1 MASFIGESMMK
12 SSRWSAVL
20 LHVWSRLTP
29 WGALYLALWIVLI
42 MSAAI
47 PASADD
53 ARPNRIH
60 IEYVPPKSPENQ
72 RIYEAL
78 KEQHA
83 LEKMQEMF
91 GPFRLSNDLN
101 LRTFE
106 CGIVNAWY
114 QRPTVTICYEYLA
127 DILTRMPK
135 DTPSGIT
142 PTDAMLGQFF
152 YVVAHEMGH
161 AMFDFL
167 NVPLFGRPEDAA
179 DYFAAYTMLLFGKQ
193 DARRLIIGAAY
204 TYRNAIQNPKVTARL
219 LAFSSQHG
227 APAQRFFNLMCLA
240 FGADRET
247 FGDLIKIGYLPE
259 ARSRGCRVEFGE
271 LNFAFRQL
279 IQPHVDLELARAVL
293 QQSWLPT
300 AEARP
305 DPPPPPPHM
314 GQ

>member
-1 MASFIGESMMK
+1 MTSFWLAARRFRRTRPNPLGVLAS
-12 SSRWSAVL
+12 VL
-20 LHVWSRLTP
+20 
-29 WGALYLALWIVLI
+29 GIALIVTALV
-42 MSAAI
+42 
-47 PASADD
+47 PASADE

-60 IEYVPPKSPENQ
+60 IEYVPPKNPENQ
-72 RIYEAL
+72 KLYEAL
-78 KEQHA
+78 KERRA
-83 LEKMQEMF
+83 LEKMQEIF
-91 GPFRLSNDLN
+91 APFRLSNDLN
-101 LRTFE
+101 MRTFE

-135 DTPSGIT
+135 DTPSGIS

-193 DARRLIIGAAY
+193 EARRLIVGAAY
-204 TYRNAIQNPKVTARL
+204 TYRSAIQNPKVTSRL
-219 LAFSSQHG
+219 VAFSSQHG

-279 IQPHVDLELARAVL
+279 VEPHVDQELAKTVL
-293 QQSWLPT
+293 QQGWLP
-300 AEARP
+300 AADARP

>member
-1 MASFIGESMMK
+1 MK
-12 SSRWSAVL
+12 SSRCSAASQYAQARSAL
-20 LHVWSRLTP
+20 L
-29 WGALYLALWIVLI
+29 GASCLAVSIAVTAL
-42 MSAAI
+42 AAI
-47 PASADD
+47 PASADE

-72 RIYEAL
+72 RLYEAL
-78 KEQHA
+78 KERRA
-83 LEKMQEMF
+83 LEKMQEIF
-91 GPFRLSNDLN
+91 SPFRLSNDLN
-101 LRTFE
+101 MRTFE
-106 CGIVNAWY
+106 CGMVNAWY

-135 DTPSGIT
+135 DTPSGIS

-152 YVVAHEMGH
+152 YVVGHEMGH

-179 DYFAAYTMLLFGKQ
+179 DYFAAYVMLLFVKQ
-193 DARRLIIGAAY
+193 DARRLIVGAAY
-204 TYRNAIQNPKVTARL
+204 TYRNAIQNPKVTSRL
-219 LAFSSQHG
+219 VAFSSQHG

-240 FGADRET
+240 FGADRDT

-279 IQPHVDLELARAVL
+279 IQPHVDQELAKAVL
-293 QQSWLPT
+293 QQSWLPA

-305 DPPPPPPHM
+305 DPPPPPPQVGH
-314 GQ
+314 

>member
-1 MASFIGESMMK
+1 MTL
-12 SSRWSAVL
+12 SRWPAVGSRRRTCMHRIGVLTSAL
-20 LHVWSRLTP
+20 
-29 WGALYLALWIVLI
+29 GIALIVT
-42 MSAAI
+42 AAV
-47 PASADD
+47 PASADE

-60 IEYVPPKSPENQ
+60 IEYVPPKKPENQ
-72 RIYEAL
+72 KLYEAL
-78 KEQHA
+78 KERRA
-83 LEKMQEMF
+83 LERMQEVF
-91 GPFRLSNDLN
+91 APFRLSNDLN
-101 LRTFE
+101 MRTFE

-193 DARRLIIGAAY
+193 DARRLIVGAAY
-204 TYRNAIQNPKVTARL
+204 TYRNAIQNPKVTSRL
-219 LAFSSQHG
+219 VAFSSQHG

-279 IQPHVDLELARAVL
+279 VEPHVDQELAKTVL
-293 QQSWLPT
+293 QQGWLP
-300 AEARP
+300 AADARP

>member
-1 MASFIGESMMK
+1 MTL
-12 SSRWSAVL
+12 SRWPAALLVFAPWIALIVMTPPPAV
-20 LHVWSRLTP
+20 
-29 WGALYLALWIVLI
+29 
-42 MSAAI
+42 
-47 PASADD
+47 ADEP
-53 ARPNRIH
+53 RPNRIH

-78 KEQHA
+78 KERRA

-101 LRTFE
+101 MRTFE
-106 CGIVNAWY
+106 CGMVNAWY
-114 QRPTVTICYEYLA
+114 QRPTVTICYEYIA
-127 DILTRMPK
+127 DFLTRMPK

-142 PTDAMLGQFF
+142 PADAML
-152 YVVAHEMGH
+152 
-161 AMFDFL
+161 DFL
-167 NVPLFGRPEDAA
+167 NTPLFGRPEDAA
-179 DYFAAYTMLLFGKQ
+179 DYFAAYIMLLFGKQ
-193 DARRLIIGAAY
+193 DARRLIVGAAY
-204 TYRNAIQNPKVTARL
+204 TYRNAIQNPKVTSRL
-219 LAFSSQHG
+219 VAFSSQHG

-279 IQPHVDLELARAVL
+279 IEPHVDQELAKAAL
-293 QQSWLPT
+293 QQGWLPLV
-300 AEARP
+300 EARP

>member
-1 MASFIGESMMK
+1 MT
-12 SSRWSAVL
+12 SSPWVL
-20 LHVWSRLTP
+20 VRRFRRARPNRL
-29 WGALYLALWIVLI
+29 GVLAFALCIALILVAPVP
-42 MSAAI
+42 AA
-47 PASADD
+47 ADEP
-53 ARPNRIH
+53 RPNRIH

-78 KEQHA
+78 KERHA

-91 GPFRLSNDLN
+91 GGFRLSNDLN
-101 LRTFE
+101 MRTFE

-114 QRPTVTICYEYLA
+114 QRPTVTICYEYIA
-127 DILTRMPK
+127 DFLTRMPK

-152 YVVAHEMGH
+152 YVVAHEIGH

-167 NVPLFGRPEDAA
+167 NTPLFGRPEDAA
-179 DYFAAYTMLLFGKQ
+179 DYFAAYIMLLFGKQ
-193 DARRLIIGAAY
+193 DARRLIVGAAY
-204 TYRNAIQNPKVTARL
+204 TYRNAIQNPKVTSRL
-219 LAFSSQHG
+219 VAFSSQHG

-279 IQPHVDLELARAVL
+279 IQPHVDQELAKAAL
-293 QQSWLPT
+293 QQGWLPPS
-300 AEARP
+300 EARP

>member
-1 MASFIGESMMK
+1 MIL
-12 SSRWSAVL
+12 SRWPTAGNPRRTRTNCIGVL
-20 LHVWSRLTP
+20 TF
-29 WGALYLALWIVLI
+29 ALGIALIVTALV
-42 MSAAI
+42 
-47 PASADD
+47 PASADE

-60 IEYVPPKSPENQ
+60 IEYVPPKNPENQ
-72 RIYEAL
+72 KLYEAL
-78 KEQHA
+78 KEHRA
-83 LEKMQEMF
+83 LEKMQEVF
-91 GPFRLSNDLN
+91 APFRLSNDLN
-101 LRTFE
+101 MRTFE

-135 DTPSGIT
+135 NTPSGIT

-193 DARRLIIGAAY
+193 EARRLIVGAAY
-204 TYRNAIQNPKVTARL
+204 TYRNAIQNPKITSRL
-219 LAFSSQHG
+219 VAFSSQHG

-240 FGADRET
+240 FGADPET

-279 IQPHVDLELARAVL
+279 VEPHVDQELARAVL
-293 QQSWLPT
+293 QQGWLP
-300 AEARP
+300 AAAARP
-305 DPPPPPPHM
+305 DPPPPPPHT

>member
-1 MASFIGESMMK
+1 MIL
-12 SSRWSAVL
+12 SRWPTAGNPRRTRTNCIGVL
-20 LHVWSRLTP
+20 TF
-29 WGALYLALWIVLI
+29 ALGIALIVTALV
-42 MSAAI
+42 
-47 PASADD
+47 PASADE

-60 IEYVPPKSPENQ
+60 IEYVPPKNPENQ
-72 RIYEAL
+72 KLYEAL
-78 KEQHA
+78 KEHRA
-83 LEKMQEMF
+83 LEKMQEVF
-91 GPFRLSNDLN
+91 APFRLSNDLN
-101 LRTFE
+101 MRTFE

-135 DTPSGIT
+135 NTPSGIT

-193 DARRLIIGAAY
+193 EARRLIVGAAY
-204 TYRNAIQNPKVTARL
+204 TYRNAIQNPKITSRL
-219 LAFSSQHG
+219 VAFSSQHG

-279 IQPHVDLELARAVL
+279 VEPHVDQELARAVL
-293 QQSWLPT
+293 QEGWLP
-300 AEARP
+300 AAAARP

>member
-1 MASFIGESMMK
+1 MIL
-12 SSRWSAVL
+12 SRWPTAGNPRRTRTNCIGVL
-20 LHVWSRLTP
+20 TF
-29 WGALYLALWIVLI
+29 ALGIALIVTALV
-42 MSAAI
+42 
-47 PASADD
+47 PASADE

-60 IEYVPPKSPENQ
+60 IEYVPPKNPENQ
-72 RIYEAL
+72 KLYEAL
-78 KEQHA
+78 KEHRA
-83 LEKMQEMF
+83 LEKMQEVF
-91 GPFRLSNDLN
+91 APFRLSNDLN
-101 LRTFE
+101 MRTFE

-135 DTPSGIT
+135 NTPSGIT

-193 DARRLIIGAAY
+193 DARRLIVGAAY
-204 TYRNAIQNPKVTARL
+204 TYRNAIQNPKITSRL
-219 LAFSSQHG
+219 VAFSSQHG

-240 FGADRET
+240 FGADPET

-279 IQPHVDLELARAVL
+279 VEPHVDQELARAVL
-293 QQSWLPT
+293 QQGWLP
-300 AEARP
+300 AAAARP

>member
-1 MASFIGESMMK
+1 MK
-12 SSRWSAVL
+12 SSRWPTASQCAWDRVMPLGASCLAVC
-20 LHVWSRLTP
+20 
-29 WGALYLALWIVLI
+29 IVLI
-42 MSAAI
+42 ASAAI
-47 PASADD
+47 PASADE

-60 IEYVPPKSPENQ
+60 IEYVPPKNPENQ
-72 RIYEAL
+72 RLYDAL
-78 KEQHA
+78 KERRA
-83 LEKMQEMF
+83 LEKMQEIF
-91 GPFRLSNDLN
+91 NPFRLSNDLN
-101 LRTFE
+101 MRTFE
-106 CGIVNAWY
+106 CGMANAWY
-114 QRPTVTICYEYLA
+114 QRPTVTICYEYLV

-135 DTPSGIT
+135 DTPSGIS

-152 YVVAHEMGH
+152 YVVGHEMGH

-179 DYFAAYTMLLFGKQ
+179 DYFAAYVMLLFGKQ
-193 DARRLIIGAAY
+193 DARRPMVGAAY
-204 TYRNAIQNPKVTARL
+204 TYRSAIQNPKVTSRL
-219 LAFSSQHG
+219 VAFSSAHG

-247 FGDLIKIGYLPE
+247 FGDLVKIGYLPE

-279 IQPHVDLELARAVL
+279 IQPHVDQELAKAVL
-293 QQSWLPT
+293 QQSWLPA

-305 DPPPPPPHM
+305 DPPPPPPQI

>member
-1 MASFIGESMMK
+1 MTSFWLVTRRFRRTRPNPLGVPAS
-12 SSRWSAVL
+12 V
-20 LHVWSRLTP
+20 
-29 WGALYLALWIVLI
+29 LWIALI
-42 MSAAI
+42 VAALV
-47 PASADD
+47 PASADE

-78 KEQHA
+78 KERRA

-91 GPFRLSNDLN
+91 GSFRLSNDLN
-101 LRTFE
+101 MRTFE
-106 CGIVNAWY
+106 CGVVNAWY
-114 QRPTVTICYEYLA
+114 QRPTVTICYEYIA
-127 DILTRMPK
+127 DFLTRLPK
-135 DTPSGIT
+135 ETPSGIT
-142 PTDAMLGQFF
+142 QSDAMLGQFF

-193 DARRLIIGAAY
+193 DARRLIVGAAY
-204 TYRNAIQNPKVTARL
+204 TYRNAIQNPKITSRL
-219 LAFSSQHG
+219 VAFSSQHG

-279 IQPHVDLELARAVL
+279 VQPHVDQELARTVL
-293 QQSWLPT
+293 QQGWLPA